1 VVGSAIE
8 RLLGGSKESLLVGSF
23 LFFHKLK
30 YKKPNHKINMSIKI
44 NEENKEEILLEKIS
58 KLENKIKQLKEQK
71 RYGLV

>member
-1 VVGSAIE
+1 
-8 RLLGGSKESLLVGSF
+8 
-23 LFFHKLK
+23 
-30 YKKPNHKINMSIKI
+30 MSIKI